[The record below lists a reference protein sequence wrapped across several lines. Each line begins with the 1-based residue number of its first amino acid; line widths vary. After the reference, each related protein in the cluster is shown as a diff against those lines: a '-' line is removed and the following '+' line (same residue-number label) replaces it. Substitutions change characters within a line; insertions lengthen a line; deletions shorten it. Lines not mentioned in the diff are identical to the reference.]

1 MSKEPGAMPDTALS
15 DAAVAAEFDMLMAR
29 AGIVVPQA
37 LRASILVAYADM
49 RGQLALLHAP
59 LSHTAEP
66 AHVFRVAAP

>member
-1 MSKEPGAMPDTALS
+1 
-15 DAAVAAEFDMLMAR
+15 MLMAR
-29 AGIVVPQA
+29 AGIAVPQA